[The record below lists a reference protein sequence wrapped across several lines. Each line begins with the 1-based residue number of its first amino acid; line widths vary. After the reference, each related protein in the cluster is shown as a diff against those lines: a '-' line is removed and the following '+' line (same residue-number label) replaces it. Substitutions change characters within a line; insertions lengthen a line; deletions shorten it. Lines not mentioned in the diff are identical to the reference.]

1 MAGIKGMANDG
12 FLDRMERAMDVM
24 SRRQQ
29 LIASNVGNVDT
40 PGWRSQDLDFNGA
53 LQRAVDAGRAG
64 GPLRASDPRHITAP
78 SGRQGDPGQARHVR
92 GLALRN
98 DGNDVNIDREMLALA
113 QTRGR
118 FEVTTSVARM
128 RVRQLLAAI
137 EDGRG

>member
-1 MAGIKGMANDG
+1 MAGLKGIANDG

-24 SRRQQ
+24 SKRQQ
-29 LIASNVGNVDT
+29 LVASNIGNVDT
-40 PGWRSQDLDFNGA
+40 PGWRSHDLDFNGA
-53 LQRAVDAGRAG
+53 LRRAVDEGRQG
-64 GPLRASDPRHITAP
+64 SMRATDPRHIATGAD
-78 SGRQGDPGQARHVR
+78 SRDPAQARPVR

-118 FEVTTSVARM
+118 FDVTTSVARM

-137 EDGRG
+137 EDGRA

>member
-1 MAGIKGMANDG
+1 MAAIRGLASDG

-29 LIASNVGNVDT
+29 LVTANIVNVDT
-40 PGWRSQDLDFNGA
+40 PGWTTRDLDFDGA
-53 LQRAVDAGRAG
+53 LKRAVDAGGPG
-64 GPLRASDPRHITAP
+64 GVHATDPRHVGAAGT
-78 SGRQGDPGQARHVR
+78 GGPGQARPVS

-98 DGNDVNIDREMLALA
+98 DGNNVNIDREMLALA
-113 QTRGR
+113 QTRSR